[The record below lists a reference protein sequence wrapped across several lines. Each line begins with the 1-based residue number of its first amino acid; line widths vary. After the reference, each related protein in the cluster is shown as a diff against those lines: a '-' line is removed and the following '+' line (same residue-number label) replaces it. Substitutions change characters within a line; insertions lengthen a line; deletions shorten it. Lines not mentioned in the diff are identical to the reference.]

1 MKGNKEETELFLC
14 PFCGAPQR
22 MIIPEGTLQVK
33 CPYCGGVV
41 LVPPWMGGKTVRCGN
56 HPERLAVGVCND
68 CGRNFCGECLYIYH
82 LRTRD
87 TKATLYLDQ
96 TCLRK
101 RYAARANKIKFSGMA
116 IVAYGIFLSIV
127 FPPFGIMVIIGGAAL
142 IAYGIYKSK
151 EPPPEV
157 VIGKTLM
164 ERQQIEADPKL
175 KKAVDAEKL
184 YNELLTEYVN
194 KWGGRAGIDLLQSE
208 ISAYTRQGVSFP
220 EAVKRI
226 YARTH
231 RI

>member
-1 MKGNKEETELFLC
+1 MKGNREETKTFLC

-22 MIIPEGTLQVK
+22 MIIPEDTLQVK

-68 CGRNFCGECLYIYH
+68 CGRHFCGECLYIYH
-82 LRTRD
+82 LIARD
-87 TKATLYLDQ
+87 AKATLYLDQ

-101 RYAARANKIKFSGMA
+101 RYAEKANKIKFFGMA
-116 IVAYGIFLSIV
+116 VVAYGLFLSII
-127 FPPFGIMVIIGGAAL
+127 FLPFGIIIIVCGLAL
-142 IAYGIYKSK
+142 IAYSIFKSK
-151 EPPPEV
+151 ETPPEV
-157 VIGKTLM
+157 VIGKTLT
-164 ERQQIEADPKL
+164 ERQRIEADPKL

-184 YNELLTEYVN
+184 YNDLLTEYVN

>member
-1 MKGNKEETELFLC
+1 
-14 PFCGAPQR
+14 
-22 MIIPEGTLQVK
+22 
-33 CPYCGGVV
+33 
-41 LVPPWMGGKTVRCGN
+41 
-56 HPERLAVGVCND
+56 
-68 CGRNFCGECLYIYH
+68 
-82 LRTRD
+82 
-87 TKATLYLDQ
+87 
-96 TCLRK
+96 
-101 RYAARANKIKFSGMA
+101 MA
-116 IVAYGIFLSIV
+116 IVVYGIFLSIV

-164 ERQQIEADPKL
+164 ERQRIEADPKL

-184 YNELLTEYVN
+184 YNDLLTEYVN

-220 EAVKRI
+220 EAVKRV